1 MGPRYVAPMAL
12 TRRHV
17 LAASALV
24 AGGAAAGAG
33 GVAWR
38 WYDQPAAAPFAH
50 LSPDEVAI
58 LDAIAEACFPR
69 GGDPAIGGAEAHV
82 SRYFDGVLGG
92 LTEAQRTLLKLGIH
106 ALDALALPTHG
117 GLLSD
122 LPVAD
127 ASDAIASWLAH
138 PRYEVRG
145 VAQSITLFVA
155 MAYFAHPA
163 VRGSVA
169 DSFRCGFSNHGG
181 LPDRLGPA

>member
-1 MGPRYVAPMAL
+1 MPL

-24 AGGAAAGAG
+24 AAGSAAGAG

-38 WYDQPAAAPFAH
+38 WYDQPADAPFSH

-69 GGDPAIGGAEAHV
+69 GGEPALGGAEAHV

-92 LTEAQRTLLKLGIH
+92 LTGAQRKLLKLGVH
-106 ALDALALPTHG
+106 ALDALSVPTHG
-117 GLLSD
+117 GFLSE
-122 LPVAD
+122 LPVPD
-127 ASDAIASWLAH
+127 ASDALASWLAH
-138 PRYEVRG
+138 SRYEVRG

-169 DSFRCGFSNHGG
+169 DSFRCGFSNNGG
-181 LPDRLGPA
+181 LPDRLGTA